1 MIITLKRTIQWAQLA
16 ILGLL
21 SRKSIS
27 KKTESLLKEQLSHNL
42 SQMRGG
48 ASKIN
53 QALEMMKS
61 TQHDT
66 LKPKTV
72 KPMPLKLIKQILTK
86 NPIFSDILK
95 IHPQAYP
102 ASMGQVHKC
111 TLKNGQDLAIKFIY
125 PELLKYLNADQKLI
139 NQLFKTFKTE
149 SSFNQKSYQTQ
160 LWNELK
166 SEIDLLNELKAINEL
181 SLKFQEILPHWIFP
195 KAYSKYSTSNIL
207 VMEWIEHTPLLEHFP
222 TFKPSQKKA
231 FLDDLANLF
240 LGSLAR
246 HGCLHADLN
255 PGNVGLHSTG
265 KYVLIDFGSIWKP
278 KKGENLFL
286 LELLSSIQDNQNPTP
301 VLERIGFN
309 ALKIQ
314 DIKTQLPDFLK
325 IQLEPFLSPI
335 QLNHK
340 NWQRKSKT
348 DKILPPQNRWDF
360 MTAAPPDYFL
370 FLRAMSGFIFWWKIS
385 NTSIKLSEITH
396 NWINRYKHEFT
407 LSKIKNENLEITTI
421 NKLKI

>member
-1 MIITLKRTIQWAQLA
+1 MMITLKRTVQWLHLA
-16 ILGLL
+16 TLGLI
-21 SRKSIS
+21 SRKSPS
-27 KKTESLLKEQLSHNL
+27 KRAESLLKEQFSKNL

-61 TQHDT
+61 TQNDT
-66 LKPKTV
+66 LKPKAV
-72 KPMPLKLIKQILTK
+72 KSMSLKLIKEILTE
-86 NPIFSDILK
+86 NPICSEILK
-95 IHPQAYP
+95 VHPKAYP

-111 TLKNGQDLAIKFIY
+111 TLKNGQNLAIKFIY
-125 PELLKYLNADQKLI
+125 PELLKYLNTDQKLI

-149 SSFNQKSYQTQ
+149 SNFNQKSYQEQ

-166 SEIDLLNELKAINEL
+166 TEIDLLNELKAINEI
-181 SLKFQEILPHWIFP
+181 SLKFEEILPHWIFP
-195 KAYSKYSTSNIL
+195 KAYSEHSTSNIL
-207 VMEWIEHTPLLEHFP
+207 VMDWIEHTPLLEHFP
-222 TFKPSQKKA
+222 NFKASQKKA

-240 LGSLAR
+240 LGSLAK

-309 ALKIQ
+309 ALQ
-314 DIKTQLPDFLK
+314 LEGIKTQLPDFLK

-348 DKILPPQNRWDF
+348 NKILPPQNRWDF

-385 NTSIKLSEITH
+385 NISINLSEITQ
-396 NWINRYKHEFT
+396 NWINRYKHQFT
-407 LSKIKNENLEITTI
+407 FSKIENQNHKQT
-421 NKLKI
+421 KD